1 MEHTLTSLGT
11 FSFQMGS
18 NYKAALIPQRIRET
32 IHGWG
37 KAARRKRRL
46 GIYPDDLTVR
56 TDASTVLSVDEDD
69 HQSLDSPRPAA
80 HHVAT
85 EIELQPP
92 DIIIGANE
100 SSSRI
105 GTPLLRPSSSISSTV
120 SQTTL
125 TPEAIARASSMPA
138 RRD

>member
-1 MEHTLTSLGT
+1 
-11 FSFQMGS
+11 MGS

-69 HQSLDSPRPAA
+69 HQLLESLRPNNIHQDAI
-80 HHVAT
+80 
-85 EIELQPP
+85 EIELQPSN
-92 DIIIGANE
+92 ILVSYNE
-100 SSSRI
+100 NSSA
-105 GTPLLRPSSSISSTV
+105 GNTPLLRSCTTISPRVSSS
-120 SQTTL
+120 TL
-125 TPEAIARASSMPA
+125 TTEAVARSSSMPA
-138 RRD
+138 RRE